1 MTLDNAQAARLY
13 HCVRRIRRVEETVAK
28 IYPTDKI
35 KSPVHLSIGHE
46 SIAVGVC
53 ENLHQTDV
61 VFGYYRSHALYLAK
75 GGSTR
80 AMMAELYGKVDGC
93 ARGWGGSMHLVDVPN
108 GVMATTAIVA
118 SSVPNAVGYAY
129 AAQQQNTQ
137 QVVVSFFG
145 DGATEE
151 GVVSE
156 SLNFA
161 ALKKLPILFV
171 CENNDL
177 AIHTKQVQ
185 RQALPNIAGRAESLG
200 VPSTKIDHCDT
211 ATIYHTVAN
220 IVQDIRNGQG
230 PHFLEIVTSRWLEHV
245 GPNEDFALGYRTA
258 DEVEPWRQ
266 QDEVEKLGSQ
276 LSMDQRQ
283 AIDQRIENEIADA
296 VHFAETSDF
305 PPAQELMNYVFK

>member
-1 MTLDNAQAARLY
+1 MTSKISTLY
-13 HCVRRIRRVEETVAK
+13 HAVRRIRRIEETVAK

-46 SIAVGVC
+46 SIAVAVC
-53 ENLHQTDV
+53 ENLLKTDV

-75 GGSTR
+75 GGNTR
-80 AMMAELYGKVDGC
+80 AMMAELYGKIDGC
-93 ARGWGGSMHLVDVPN
+93 ARGWGGSMHLVDVDH
-108 GVMATTAIVA
+108 GIMATTAIVA

-129 AAQQQNTQ
+129 AARQQHTG
-137 QVVVSFFG
+137 QVVASFFG

-151 GVVSE
+151 GVVTE

-161 ALKKLPILFV
+161 ALKKLPVLFV

-177 AIHTKQVQ
+177 AIHTKQSQ
-185 RQALPNIAGRAESLG
+185 RQALPDIAGRARSLG
-200 VPSTKIDHCDT
+200 VATTKINNCDT
-211 ATIYHTVAN
+211 VTIYQTVSEIIKN
-220 IVQDIRNGQG
+220 LRQGQG

-245 GPNEDFALGYRTA
+245 GPNEDFSMGYRSQA
-258 DEVEPWRQ
+258 EVDPWRQ

-276 LSMDQRQ
+276 LSSNERQ
-283 AIDQRIENEIADA
+283 KIDQEIEDEIADA
-296 VHFAETSDF
+296 VAFAESSKF

>member
-1 MTLDNAQAARLY
+1 MSLNPNQTAKLY
-13 HCVRRIRRVEETVAK
+13 QSVRRIRRIEETVAK

-53 ENLHQTDV
+53 ENLQTSDV

-75 GGSTR
+75 GGSAR
-80 AMMAELYGKVDGC
+80 AMMAELYGKIDGC

-129 AAQQQNTQ
+129 AAKQQKTAQI
-137 QVVVSFFG
+137 VVSFFG

-177 AIHTKQVQ
+177 AIHTRQSQ
-185 RQALPNIAGRAESLG
+185 RQALSDIAGRAQSLG
-200 VPSTKIDHCDT
+200 VPATRIDNCDT
-211 ATIYHTVAN
+211 ATIYNTVAN
-220 IVQDIRNGQG
+220 IVQNIRDGNG

-245 GPNEDFALGYRTA
+245 GPNEDFAMGYRTKE
-258 DEVEPWRQ
+258 EVDPWRQ
-266 QDEVEKLGSQ
+266 QDEVEKLGTQ
-276 LSMDQRQ
+276 LSLSQRQ
-283 AIDQRIENEIADA
+283 HIDQAIEQEINDA
-296 VHFAETSDF
+296 VDFAEHSDF
-305 PPAQELMNYVFK
+305 PSAQELMNYVFK